1 MKWVIQCMRKYADFS
16 GRAGIAECF
25 VFLFFVFVCL
35 SVTFGVD
42 LFLGWGKENVVDW
55 VAWFPTFEI
64 TRLVIVLPFFAV
76 TARRLHDT
84 NRTGWLSLL
93 WFVPIVG
100 WGYLLMLLAQPGHPT
115 SNRYGAPTED
125 ASDDSGVVAAS

>member
-115 SNRYGAPTED
+115 SNRYGSATED
-125 ASDDSGVVAAS
+125 ASDDGGVVAAS